1 MLKIMLKSRAEKVML
16 ENHAE
21 NSRREIVL
29 RNRDGKKQKN
39 KNICQNVRYFFV
51 YLQSGPVRAGLP
63 EQTHRQMISKDT
75 IDRIMDAT
83 HIEEVIGE
91 FVSLKKRGANH
102 IGCCPFHNEKTP
114 SFYVSPS
121 KGIFKC
127 FGCGKSGNAVGF
139 LMEHEHY
146 TYPESLRYLARKYNI
161 EIAEEEMTTEQKERQ
176 NERDSLFHVSE
187 FAQKYF
193 AQVLHDDEMGRSI
206 GLSYFHQRGM
216 SDEIIKAFGLGYCK
230 DSWSDFTDHAR
241 GCGYSD
247 QVLEKTG
254 LTIFKEDG
262 RAYDR
267 FRGRVMFPI
276 FSISGRVMGFSGR
289 ILSKEKQA
297 AKYVNSPD
305 SEIYNKSHI
314 LYGLFQAKNA
324 ISKADKCYLVEGNVD
339 VVSMHQSG
347 VCNTVASCGTSLTK
361 EQIRLIKRYTPNV
374 TVLYDGDSAGIK
386 AALRAVN
393 LLFEEGMHVRVV
405 LFPDGEDPDSYAQKY
420 GSTQLQQYLARCEE
434 NFIQF
439 KTRVL
444 LEDVQNDP
452 IRKAE
457 VLKEI
462 VRTIALVGDLLER
475 QEYIRQTAYK
485 LHMSEQVLMQE
496 LGKTMAA
503 NAMKAWKEERER
515 EAKAA
520 SGREAAEA
528 GTAPASGTRAGTG
541 GEGLYP
547 PGAPYSA
554 GQTAAGQTFPAQATA
569 AQATAGQASAGQA
582 SAGQASAGQAAAG
595 QATAGQTFPA
605 QTFPAQTFPG
615 QTATLQKPAQAQE
628 KHLIWLLLNYGN
640 KEVTIEVLN
649 DRDEPEEVTVST
661 AELIVDEVCGDELTF
676 DDPVYQTIFDLYH
689 QALEGRQPLPDANFF
704 AATADVQLRNTAL
717 SLMIDAYTVSKQ
729 WYEKKHILV
738 PQMDTH
744 LKEDIDQSILTF
756 KQKKLDQKLE
766 INSYKLRECKN
777 EDDMMILMA
786 ERQQLTELR
795 KAVCQKLNRVFA

>member
-1 MLKIMLKSRAEKVML
+1 MI
-16 ENHAE
+16 
-21 NSRREIVL
+21 
-29 RNRDGKKQKN
+29 N
-39 KNICQNVRYFFV
+39 K
-51 YLQSGPVRAGLP
+51 
-63 EQTHRQMISKDT
+63 ET

-83 HIEEVIGE
+83 HIEEVVGE

-146 TYPESLRYLARKYNI
+146 TYPEALRYLARKYNI
-161 EIAEEEMTTEQKERQ
+161 PIEEEEMTQEQKERQ

-193 AQVLHDDEMGRSI
+193 ADLLFNDEMGRAI

-216 SDEIIKAFGLGYCK
+216 SDEIIKTFGLGYCK
-230 DSWSDFTDHAR
+230 DQWSDFTDHAR
-241 GCGYSD
+241 QNGYSD
-247 QVLEKTG
+247 QVLDKTG

-262 RAYDR
+262 KTYDR

-305 SEIYNKSHI
+305 SDIYNKSHI

-347 VCNTVASCGTSLTK
+347 VCNTVASCGTSLTI

-420 GSTQLQQYLARCEE
+420 GSTQLQEYLATHEE
-434 NFIQF
+434 NFVKF

-444 LEDVQNDP
+444 LDDVQNDP
-452 IRKAE
+452 IRKTQ

-462 VRTIALVGDLLER
+462 VHTIALVPDMLER
-475 QEYIRQTAYK
+475 QEYIRQTAFK
-485 LHMSEQVLMQE
+485 LHMSEQILTQE
-496 LGKTMAA
+496 LAKTMAG
-503 NAMKAWKEERER
+503 NAQRAWKEENRR
-515 EAKAA
+515 
-520 SGREAAEA
+520 
-528 GTAPASGTRAGTG
+528 
-541 GEGLYP
+541 
-547 PGAPYSA
+547 
-554 GQTAAGQTFPAQATA
+554 QQQAQQQQSSTA
-569 AQATAGQASAGQA
+569 AQSAEPTPNLPPPLMPDADDYDLSPIASSHTAPVQILPTQH
-582 SAGQASAGQAAAG
+582 
-595 QATAGQTFPA
+595 PA
-605 QTFPAQTFPG
+605 E
-615 QTATLQKPAQAQE
+615 AQE
-628 KHLIWLLLNYGN
+628 KHLIALLLNYGSRQ
-640 KEVTIEVLN
+640 VSIQVLN
-649 DRDEPEEVTVST
+649 DNDEPTEVMTT
-661 AELIVDEVCGDELTF
+661 IAEVIVDEVCTDELQF
-676 DDPVYQTIFDLYH
+676 DNPTYQRIFDLFRQSVY
-689 QALEGRQPLPDANFF
+689 QQQPLPDANLF
-704 AATADVQLRNTAL
+704 AMHHDSLLRNTAL
-717 SLMIDAYTVSKQ
+717 SLMINAYSISKQ
-729 WYEKKHILV
+729 WYEKKHIAV
-738 PQMDTH
+738 PQIDTH
-744 LKEDIDQSILTF
+744 LKEDLDQSILTF
-756 KQKKLDQKLE
+756 KQKKIDQKLE
-766 INSYKLRECKN
+766 ANSFQLRECKN
-777 EDDMMILMA
+777 DDDMMILLS
-786 ERQQLTELR
+786 ERQHLTNLR
-795 KAVCQKLNRVFA
+795 KTICDKLGRVFA